1 MSRAK
6 SILQSIKRAKKTV
19 NPLDLQ
25 RFVYAKD
32 GVGLYTEP
40 YLYSQ
45 QVAHISYGDSFELES
60 LDFRYSFRY
69 KWYKT
74 VYKGVTA
81 YVSEKWIGHFPVP
94 NSAESLEDYI
104 ERLLDADYGVEME
117 IHQWN
122 DRYEVKVL
130 FPSTN
135 MREIFLI
142 VTQFYPIDFKFPKP
156 SNKTE
161 EVMTKIDDEN
171 DIYEEFEITRNREGD
186 IIMID
191 YIADYGKSSDSITI
205 RKRSDNKILLSM
217 GNYCQD

>member
-1 MSRAK
+1 MSRAR
-6 SILQSIKRAKKTV
+6 SILKAIRKKRNNV

-25 RFVYAKD
+25 YFVYADD
-32 GVGLYTEP
+32 GVGLYIEP

-45 QVAHISYGDSFELES
+45 QIAHLSFGESIELAS

-74 VYKGVTA
+74 IYKGVTA
-81 YVSEKWIGHFPVP
+81 YISEKWIGHFPVP
-94 NSAESLEDYI
+94 NSSESLERYV
-104 ERLLDADYGVEME
+104 ERLRNLNYGVEME
-117 IHQWN
+117 IYQWN

-156 SNKTE
+156 SNKME
-161 EVMTKIDDEN
+161 EIMTKIDDDN

-191 YIADYGKSSDSITI
+191 YVADYGNSSDSITI

-217 GNYCQD
+217 GNYCQE

>member
-1 MSRAK
+1 MGRAK
-6 SILQSIKRAKKTV
+6 SILQIIKRTKDKV
-19 NPLDLQ
+19 NTLDLQ

-32 GVGLYTEP
+32 GVGLYAEP

-45 QVAHISYGDSFELES
+45 QIAHLPFGESLQLAS
-60 LDFRYSFRY
+60 LDFQYNYHY

-74 VYKGVTA
+74 TYQGITV
-81 YVSEKWIGHFPVP
+81 YVSEKWIGRFPIP
-94 NSAESLEDYI
+94 NSKESLENYTT
-104 ERLLDADYGVEME
+104 RLNDLNYEVEME
-117 IHQWN
+117 IHHWD

-142 VTQFYPIDFKFPKP
+142 ANRFYPIDFKFPKP

-161 EVMTKIDDEN
+161 EVMTKIDDDK
-171 DIYEEFEITRNREGD
+171 DIYEEFEITRSRKGE
-186 IIMID
+186 IVMLD
-191 YIADYGKSSDSITI
+191 YISDFGKSSDSITI
-205 RKRSDNKILLSM
+205 RKRSDDMILLCM